1 MGNIYILYKV
11 LYLGGKVVVQ
21 EKELTSGL
29 STKEAEKRIKNFGL
43 NELKH
48 HNKASAFKI
57 FLSQFNDFIVWVLIA
72 STIISGIIGD
82 KADAITILIIIVIN
96 AILGFVQEFKT
107 EKSLEALKELAAP
120 TCKVLRDSSIQIIN
134 SIYLT
139 IGDIVILEAGD
150 RIPADGF
157 FIESSS
163 VVVDESLLTGE
174 SVGVNKEA
182 NPYKADGKKTK
193 KNNEGFMGTT
203 VVKGK
208 GLFKVD
214 CIGTVSYTHL

>member
-107 EKSLEALKELAAP
+107 E
-120 TCKVLRDSSIQIIN
+120 
-134 SIYLT
+134 
-139 IGDIVILEAGD
+139 
-150 RIPADGF
+150 
-157 FIESSS
+157 
-163 VVVDESLLTGE
+163 
-174 SVGVNKEA
+174 
-182 NPYKADGKKTK
+182 
-193 KNNEGFMGTT
+193 
-203 VVKGK
+203 
-208 GLFKVD
+208 
-214 CIGTVSYTHL
+214 TVSYTHL